1 MQDVAASSHAS
12 GLSEPCPI
20 GDSCGSTLR
29 DISKKQRHLLDDPLK
44 VGPCRKPEHGGTN
57 LPIVD
62 LDGYDS
68 LSVDSLS
75 HVWRDATNCDNCPP
89 APSSVGPPQVAPR
102 LSGSQDP
109 LERRRP
115 VNQRGNNSNDLIDS
129 MSIDSS
135 VDCVGGRDATNV
147 AIRCNILHPNLKR
160 VASTPLDWFEREVFV
175 LNASTS
181 SSEDA
186 PLSTPPPSSLGHNHV
201 SVSGQPIRCIRSN
214 YKCPK
219 AGWSIEEYCEACHG

>member
-1 MQDVAASSHAS
+1 MHALSDDVQRLVELDVAASSDVDYVAEHAPKRAKHASSQSS
-12 GLSEPCPI
+12 GLSVPCLATH
-20 GDSCGSTLR
+20 SSGSALR

-57 LPIVD
+57 LPSVD
-62 LDGYDS
+62 LECS

-75 HVWRDATNCDNCPP
+75 HVGRDATNCDNCPP
-89 APSSVGPPQVAPR
+89 APSNVGPPQVAPR

-115 VNQRGNNSNDLIDS
+115 VDERGNNSTDLIYA

-147 AIRCNILHPNLKR
+147 AIRCNVLHPNLKR
-160 VASTPLDWFEREVFV
+160 VASTPLDFFEMEVFV

-181 SSEDA
+181 SS
-186 PLSTPPPSSLGHNHV
+186 
-201 SVSGQPIRCIRSN
+201 
-214 YKCPK
+214 
-219 AGWSIEEYCEACHG
+219 